1 MEAAPS
7 SRYLPSSPEFL
18 LEYFD
23 GIPRDDSD
31 DYFDGYVSEQDN
43 IIYDQEAS
51 FHITSSGTLFTSSPT
66 PHEEVGD
73 TPLMKSPVV
82 ESETQPTPSKLHS
95 SYSFPNTHKIF

>member
-31 DYFDGYVSEQDN
+31 DGYVSVSEQDD
-43 IIYDQEAS
+43 IYDQEAS
-51 FHITSSGTLFTSSPT
+51 FHITSSRTLFTSSPT

-73 TPLMKSPVV
+73 TPLMESPVV